1 MTQVRKNAYVAE
13 AGEEYHPDR
22 HRSCTIYAGTLVQQV
37 CNSHAPVPSFCCCS
51 FSCCSCVSST
61 SLSMRLCIY
70 PSVRLSVCPSV
81 CYLSVCLSVCLSL
94 HHIAVAVLCSRA
106 SSSSASHLPW
116 CSQSICMPLCAV
128 VHPSQHV
135 CLVEPVPASL
145 SVSLSVC
152 LFMGSVHKQQLHNQ
166 DTK

>member
-1 MTQVRKNAYVAE
+1 MLMWQRQE
-13 AGEEYHPDR
+13 
-22 HRSCTIYAGTLVQQV
+22 RSTIQTDTAPAPFMLELWCSRFAIPMPLCPPSAAALSPV
-37 CNSHAPVPSFCCCS
+37 APVCHLLLCPCV
-51 FSCCSCVSST
+51 CVSIR
-61 SLSMRLCIY
+61 LSVCL
-70 PSVRLSVCPSV
+70 SVRLSVIC
-81 CYLSVCLSVCLSL
+81 LSVCLSVCLSL